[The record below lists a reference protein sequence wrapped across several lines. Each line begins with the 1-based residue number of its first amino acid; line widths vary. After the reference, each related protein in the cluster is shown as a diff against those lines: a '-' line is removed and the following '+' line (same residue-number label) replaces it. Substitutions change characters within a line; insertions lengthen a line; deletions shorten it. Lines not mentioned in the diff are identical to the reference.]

1 MSKNFQKNKY
11 NKGPARNAMQRYAGG
26 VTLIE
31 LLVVIS
37 IFMVISSITI
47 FSYSKFNSSLSIQ
60 NLSDDIALSVR
71 KAQGYAI
78 GVHGTNNIFNVG
90 YGIHFTTNPNT
101 SNLYAGSNKSF
112 VLFADIDIT
121 GNNKYFYNN
130 STNICGIPT
139 ATDECLEL
147 LSIKSTDN
155 ISAIY
160 KNNESN
166 PIGATDTIDLLFNR
180 PNPEPI
186 FCYRTGGSGSCIT
199 SISNIKIKISTDANP
214 DINKTITISNNG
226 QISVSN

>member
-1 MSKNFQKNKY
+1 MFKNFQKNKY
-11 NKGPARNAMQRYAGG
+11 NKGSARNASQRYAGG

-78 GVHGTNNIFNVG
+78 GVHGTSNVFNVG
-90 YGIHFTTNPNT
+90 YGIHFTTNPT
-101 SNLYAGSNKSF
+101 SNLYVGSNKSF
-112 VLFADIDIT
+112 VLFADI
-121 GNNKYFYNN
+121 NPNHQYNN
-130 STNICGIPT
+130 STSICGNPT

-160 KNNESN
+160 INNGSN

-186 FCYRTGGSGSCIT
+186 FCYRTGGSGSCSLT
-199 SISNIKIKISTDANP
+199 PISNIKIKISTDANL

-226 QISVSN
+226 QISVSD